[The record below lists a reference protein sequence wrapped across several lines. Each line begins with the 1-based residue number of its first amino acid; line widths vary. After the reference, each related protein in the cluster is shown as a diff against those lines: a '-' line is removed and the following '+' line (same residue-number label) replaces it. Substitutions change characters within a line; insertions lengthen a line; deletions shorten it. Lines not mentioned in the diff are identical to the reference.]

1 MKVAGGMRDDGIIV
15 GNAYNK
21 YGSKSPFVR
30 RIMKGFA
37 DALSS
42 LVIKAAPK
50 NIHEVGCGEGYWV
63 FEWNRK
69 GIEARGSDFSEKVIN
84 LARENAQSQG
94 FSPALF
100 SVRNIYDI
108 EPVHDSADLI
118 VCCEV
123 LEHLENPE
131 EGLSALQRTATDH
144 VILSVPREP
153 IWCLL
158 NLARG
163 KYLFRFGNSPGHI
176 QHWATSG
183 FVKLVGRY
191 LDIID
196 IKTPIPWTML
206 LCRVKR

>member
-1 MKVAGGMRDDGIIV
+1 MKISGGMLEDGIAI
-15 GNAYNK
+15 GNAYDK
-21 YGSKSPFVR
+21 YGSKNPLVR

-37 DALSS
+37 GALSE
-42 LVIKAAPK
+42 LVTRAGSKS
-50 NIHEVGCGEGYWV
+50 IHEVGCGEGYWV
-63 FEWNRK
+63 FEWNRQ
-69 GIEARGSDFSEKVIN
+69 GIEARGSDFSEKVIG
-84 LARENAQSQG
+84 LSRENAQSRG
-94 FSPALF
+94 LSPALF

-108 EPVHDSADLI
+108 EPIHDSADLI
-118 VCCEV
+118 VCSEV
-123 LEHLENPE
+123 LEHLKNPE
-131 EGLSALQRTATDH
+131 AGLTALRRTATGY

-176 QHWATSG
+176 QHWATSE

-191 LDIID
+191 FDIVEV
-196 IKTPIPWTML
+196 KTPIPWTML